1 MRYGWARSRRPALLP
16 RVLRGAGAP
25 RIGPSSRERLMTYN
39 PGQGA
44 ITCLN
49 CGNQTPAGA
58 SFCPACGRI
67 LNTMQAPSS
76 TSPAAPVPAPA
87 LPTTAPQ
94 AYGPPQGNG
103 QPPTTQQPQGYGPVP
118 GYPTGYGYAPT
129 PARSNS
135 APIFVA
141 LGLIGLVV
149 VIVAGAVFLSS
160 AGGPHA
166 TSAAPA
172 IALATPAA

>member
-76 TSPAAPVPAPA
+76 TSPAAPVLAPA

-94 AYGPPQGNG
+94 AYGPPQGYG
-103 QPPTTQQPQGYGPVP
+103 QPPTTQQPQSYGPCP
-118 GYPTGYGYAPT
+118 GSRRPYYPAAREPLS
-129 PARSNS
+129 ARSKS
-135 APIFVA
+135 WLPTRR
-141 LGLIGLVV
+141 
-149 VIVAGAVFLSS
+149 
-160 AGGPHA
+160 A
-166 TSAAPA
+166 TDTRWERRSR
-172 IALATPAA
+172 LTPRMARFG

>member
-1 MRYGWARSRRPALLP
+1 MSGNS
-16 RVLRGAGAP
+16 
-25 RIGPSSRERLMTYN
+25 
-39 PGQGA
+39 GQGTS
-44 ITCLN
+44 TCLN
-49 CGNQTPAGA
+49 CSTQSPAGA
-58 SFCPACGRI
+58 AFCPACGHA
-67 LNTMQAPSS
+67 LNATQAVSWGP
-76 TSPAAPVPAPA
+76 PAAPAPEPPPPTPAWAPTPAPMP
-87 LPTTAPQ
+87 PTLAPD
-94 AYGPPQGNG
+94 YSLPQGYG

-135 APIFVA
+135 TPIFVA